1 MLYRSDFME
10 YSKLQ
15 EKVIPFRSSMVIKN
29 KLLKL
34 AEYNGMSMA
43 AYIRYFISKEY
54 ERIFGDDK

>member
-1 MLYRSDFME
+1 ME